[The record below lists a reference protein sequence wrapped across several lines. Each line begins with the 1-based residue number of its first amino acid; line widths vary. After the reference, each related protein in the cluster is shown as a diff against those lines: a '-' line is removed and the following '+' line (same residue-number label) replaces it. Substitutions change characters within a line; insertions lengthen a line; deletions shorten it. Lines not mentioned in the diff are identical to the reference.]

1 MTPQRRD
8 REGAVDS
15 AKEQIL
21 SRIEKAIADTGPRMP
36 EDRAR
41 EYDSLPRLYRH
52 TGSLDQAAR
61 LALFEDR
68 LHDYNAVVY
77 RCAESRIAETIAQA
91 LQARTKSGLVIAASL
106 PPAWL
111 PEGFT
116 FQHDESLGYDDLDR
130 CEGVLTGCAAAVA
143 FTGTIILKH
152 GPAEARRALT
162 LIPDY
167 HLCVVRAD
175 QVVETLP
182 EGLARLNEFREL
194 PLTTISGPSATSDI
208 EMTRVKGVH
217 GPRTLD
223 VVLVAGQ

>member
-1 MTPQRRD
+1 MS
-8 REGAVDS
+8 S
-15 AKEQIL
+15 AKDEIL
-21 SRIEKAIADTGPRMP
+21 ARIGRAVADTGPRMP

-41 EYDSLPRLYRH
+41 EYETLPRLYRQS
-52 TGSLDQAAR
+52 GDLDGPAR

-77 RCAESRIAETIAQA
+77 RCAEPRIAETVAQA
-91 LQARTKSGLVIAASL
+91 LTARGKRGLVIPDGL
-106 PPAWL
+106 PAAWL
-111 PEGFT
+111 PDGFT
-116 FQHDESLGYDDLDR
+116 FVRDEALSYDQLDQ
-130 CEGVLTGCAAAVA
+130 CEGVLTGCAAAIA
-143 FTGTIILKH
+143 FTGTILLKH
-152 GPAEARRALT
+152 GAGEARRALT

-175 QVVETLP
+175 QVAETVP
-182 EGLARLNEFREL
+182 EGLRRVNPFRTS

-223 VVLVAGQ
+223 VILVTA

>member
-1 MTPQRRD
+1 MTLQNRD
-8 REGAVDS
+8 RKGAVSS
-15 AKEQIL
+15 ARQEIL
-21 SRIEKAIADTGPRMP
+21 QRIGRAIADAGPRMP

-41 EYDSLPRLYRH
+41 EYESLPRLYRH
-52 TGSLDQAAR
+52 EGFLDQVTR

-77 RCAESRIAETIAQA
+77 RCAESRIAETVAQA
-91 LQARTKSGLVIAASL
+91 IQARAKSGLVIPCSL

-116 FQHDESLGYDDLDR
+116 FQHDDGLSYDDLDR
-130 CEGVLTGCAAAVA
+130 CDGVLTACAAAIA

-152 GPAEARRALT
+152 GPGEPRRALT

-167 HLCVVRAD
+167 HLCVVRAE

-182 EGLARLNEFREL
+182 EGVARLNEFREL

-223 VVLVAGQ
+223 VVLVER